1 MVGISKDHVDSSNW
15 DGQCQRLACPAVRHH
30 RQEDWLHPCVDTQ
43 QDVLYP
49 IQCQTTNG
57 VGRLG
62 KAICEV
68 LPQVSLL
75 YVLWRHL
82 RRGFVV
88 DPFVLT
94 VKLFSA
100 LHSSYMHLNQHS
112 TTSWIGLLCIKRTYV
127 SRRVRT
133 MLFFAV
139 FLVLE
144 FIDWIICR
152 SQQRLTAGL
161 TNSVRCKSVQGVRT

>member
-1 MVGISKDHVDSSNW
+1 MRVWNDLMEVNISNTMEINWWLGLVKTTSIHPTGMSSANAW
-15 DGQCQRLACPAVRHH
+15 RHH

-100 LHSSYMHLNQHS
+100 LHSS
-112 TTSWIGLLCIKRTYV
+112 
-127 SRRVRT
+127 

>member
-1 MVGISKDHVDSSNW
+1 MVGFSKDHVDSSNW

-43 QDVLYP
+43 LDVLYP

-88 DPFVLT
+88 DPFVLR

-100 LHSSYMHLNQHS
+100 LHSS
-112 TTSWIGLLCIKRTYV
+112 
-127 SRRVRT
+127 

-139 FLVLE
+139 FPVLE

-152 SQQRLTAGL
+152 SQQRLTARL

>member
-100 LHSSYMHLNQHS
+100 LHSS
-112 TTSWIGLLCIKRTYV
+112 
-127 SRRVRT
+127 